1 MTKEEKFVVDPLE
14 TYFLSKKRSGARWI
28 IKYRPKG
35 TSETG
40 WDLQVERKNQ
50 ILLIEAKYIRG
61 PFASALA
68 GLVIAPLTNKQE
80 KMKSR
85 KKKSWSAVVCLAIG
99 CGYKRGKRDQK
110 YKMSGIYQIL
120 LDYLARNL
128 SFWKCYS
135 QTLRVKHI
143 FFIDNRKVAKISFNK
158 IMNLSA
164 RYRLSL
170 GESLIERRA
179 RAEELLRS
187 VDFK

>member
-85 KKKSWSAVVCLAIG
+85 KKKSWSAVVCWAIG